1 MEEKEFRDCFKQ
13 KYTESNL
20 GPLYLYEYLYEVDYK
35 INAHSYGAETG
46 TVTITLNDA
55 GDKVEWIIVKVDK
68 VYLGSV
74 SVKLADPNVYPD
86 ELANFYVPTYIG

>member
-20 GPLYLYEYLYEVDYK
+20 GPLYLYEYSYEVDYK

-55 GDKVEWIIVKVDK
+55 GDKVEWTIVKVDK

-74 SVKLADPNVYPD
+74 KVVLADPNVYPD
-86 ELANFYVPTYIG
+86 ELANFYVPIYIG